1 MQKFMDKK
9 TQGFTLAEV
18 LITLGI
24 IGVVAALTLPILI
37 QKYRNNEVEA
47 KLKKVYSTMNQAIQL
62 SELDNGPK
70 EFWPA
75 ACDIEDESSENYCK
89 NYYKKY
95 ILPYLKY
102 SKIQE
107 FESFRGYNLAI
118 YLLDGSL
125 LVTKEGYDYNF
136 FPNAKNF
143 DISTYA
149 QMDENGKII
158 GREGNGKTYFSFRF
172 FPSSKNDIHAHKGF
186 EPYAFHLTE
195 LSKESLT
202 TIDAKYPYACNK
214 EGKFNGYCTALIQ
227 INGWKIPKDYPFK
240 VK

>member
-9 TQGFTLAEV
+9 EQGFTLAEV

-37 QKYRNNEVEA
+37 QNYRNNEVEA

-70 EFWPA
+70 EFWPR

-95 ILPYLKY
+95 IIPYLKY

-107 FESFRGYNLAI
+107 FNSFRGYNLAI

-143 DISTYA
+143 DINTYA
-149 QMDENGKII
+149 TMDENGNII
-158 GREGNGKTYFSFRF
+158 GREGCGKTYFSFRF
-172 FPSSKNDIHAHKGF
+172 FPSSNDIHSHKGF

-202 TIDAKYPYACNK
+202 TIDSRYPYACNK
-214 EGKFNGYCTALIQ
+214 EGKFNNYCTALIQ